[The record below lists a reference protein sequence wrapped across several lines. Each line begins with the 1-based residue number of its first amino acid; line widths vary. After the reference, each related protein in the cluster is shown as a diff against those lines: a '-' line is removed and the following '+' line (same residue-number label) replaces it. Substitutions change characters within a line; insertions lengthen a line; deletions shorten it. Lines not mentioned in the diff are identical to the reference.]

1 MRPRSAA
8 NRAVSQSV
16 KQGSPLVT
24 VTLCSYS
31 HTRRLWAFNKMGSAR
46 REVARVAGL
55 RFWKLLGTGRGMGFT
70 LRPDFSRYGLLAAWE
85 SAEAADDF
93 FHDSRLMR
101 DYREHA
107 EEVWTVR
114 LLPTQA
120 RGAWAKRNP
129 FLPLA
134 DIGSYDGPVA
144 VLTRARI
151 RLRRLI
157 AFWKAVPATSRAL
170 EQATGLL
177 ASIGTGEIPFTHPAT
192 FSIWRSERDLQS
204 YAYGTHDHR
213 EVIRRRRDEGWY
225 SEELFARFVPVASEG
240 TWNGRDP
247 LGQYQAAQADAP
259 ALYQR
264 K

>member
-1 MRPRSAA
+1 MS
-8 NRAVSQSV
+8 VSSV
-16 KQGSPLVT
+16 VNQEASLVT
-24 VTLCSYS
+24 ITLCGYSYS
-31 HTRRLWAFNKMGSAR
+31 QRFWAFNKMGSAR
-46 REVARVAGL
+46 RDIARVAGL
-55 RFWKLLGTGRGMGFT
+55 RFWKLLGTGQGSGFS
-70 LRPDFSRYGLLAAWE
+70 LQPDFSRYGLLAAWE

-93 FHDSRLMR
+93 FEKSRLMR
-101 DYREHA
+101 DYRKHA

-114 LLPTQA
+114 LLPIQA
-120 RGAWAKRNP
+120 RGAWSKRNP

-134 DIGSYDGPVA
+134 AVGSYDGPVA

-151 RLRRLI
+151 RFSQLI

-170 EQATGLL
+170 EHAHGLL

-192 FSIWRSERDLQS
+192 FSIWRSEQDLES
-204 YAYGTHDHR
+204 YAYGTAEHR

-225 SEELFARFVPVASEG
+225 SEELFARFVPIASEG

-247 LGQYQAAQADAP
+247 LGHYQAAQAGGL